1 MHQGK
6 WFESRW
12 LVWLLAALMLAAI
25 VIDVLPA
32 DSTVLEIPVVIVL
45 LITGAFAIWLVV
57 VLRRRERQTR
67 IQEERYRLLA
77 ENASD
82 IVTRVS
88 LSGTLEW
95 ISPSVRT
102 VLGWD
107 PDQLVGSHP
116 WDLVHPDDRAAARAS
131 LADAAMP
138 GHEAGRLVTRFQ
150 KVDGSYVWLSAFGT
164 KSAAGNFVVSF
175 RDVDDEVRARE
186 ATVESEARFRLLA
199 ENAMDLVFSLDMH
212 AVIQWVSPSVVAMLG
227 YRPEE
232 LVGQSGAVLVE
243 ADDLPVLLA
252 AAEEARV
259 GVASSCEIRMRSKS
273 GDDRWVDA
281 TPRPIFDATGTLVG
295 GVIGVRDI
303 DAEMT
308 ARNALAH
315 ASDFDP
321 LTGLARRGLART
333 RIGEIL
339 DDRGDQDWALI
350 CVGVNGL
357 TAVNQAYTYTAGDA
371 VLLAVAERLV
381 QAAGAVDSV
390 ARIAGDEFAVMV
402 PDIHD
407 ATDAAAAAERILAAV
422 RGPVTV
428 GQASV
433 DVTACAGIAMAN
445 HGDAE
450 DLLRDSTAAMRQATA
465 RGHDRWEFLDG
476 NVGEQTRGALVLQTS
491 LRDAIGAG
499 SLRPWLMPIV
509 RLVDSTVLGYEV
521 LVRWVHADGTVAG
534 PADFLDVAE
543 RSGLIVDI
551 DNEMLRRAIDLLRAS
566 SAIDRLAVNV
576 SAATLASGTLTAKVA
591 EALNASDIDP
601 RRLHLEVT
609 ETSLFEVTS
618 GVRSTM
624 GEIAGLGVAWWV
636 DDFGIG
642 YSSISHLR
650 DLPITGLKLDQS
662 FTAGLTLVDSQA
674 TKLSQ
679 GLVGLAEGLGLQT
692 IAEGIETVEQ
702 SAVLIQQGW
711 QQGQGWL
718 YGKPAAAPVSR
729 G

>member
-1 MHQGK
+1 M
-6 WFESRW
+6 
-12 LVWLLAALMLAAI
+12 
-25 VIDVLPA
+25 
-32 DSTVLEIPVVIVL
+32 
-45 LITGAFAIWLVV
+45 
-57 VLRRRERQTR
+57 
-67 IQEERYRLLA
+67 
-77 ENASD
+77 
-82 IVTRVS
+82 
-88 LSGTLEW
+88 
-95 ISPSVRT
+95 
-102 VLGWD
+102 
-107 PDQLVGSHP
+107 
-116 WDLVHPDDRAAARAS
+116 
-131 LADAAMP
+131 
-138 GHEAGRLVTRFQ
+138 
-150 KVDGSYVWLSAFGT
+150 
-164 KSAAGNFVVSF
+164 
-175 RDVDDEVRARE
+175 
-186 ATVESEARFRLLA
+186 
-199 ENAMDLVFSLDMH
+199 
-212 AVIQWVSPSVVAMLG
+212 
-227 YRPEE
+227 
-232 LVGQSGAVLVE
+232 
-243 ADDLPVLLA
+243 
-252 AAEEARV
+252 
-259 GVASSCEIRMRSKS
+259 
-273 GDDRWVDA
+273 
-281 TPRPIFDATGTLVG
+281 
-295 GVIGVRDI
+295 
-303 DAEMT
+303 
-308 ARNALAH
+308 
-315 ASDFDP
+315 
-321 LTGLARRGLART
+321 
-333 RIGEIL
+333 
-339 DDRGDQDWALI
+339 
-350 CVGVNGL
+350 
-357 TAVNQAYTYTAGDA
+357 
-371 VLLAVAERLV
+371 
-381 QAAGAVDSV
+381 

-428 GQASV
+428 GEASV

-476 NVGEQTRGALVLQTS
+476 NVGKQTREALILQTS

-509 RLVDSTVLGYEV
+509 RLVDGTVLGYEV
-521 LVRWVHADGTVAG
+521 LVRWVHADGTVTG

-551 DNEMLRRAIDLLRAS
+551 DHEMLCRAIDLLHES
-566 SAIDRLAVNV
+566 SAIERLAVNV

-591 EALNASDIDP
+591 EALDASGVDP

-624 GEIAGLGVAWWV
+624 QEIAGLGVAWWV
-636 DDFGIG
+636 DDFGTG

-662 FTAGLTLVDSQA
+662 FTAGLTLVDTQA

-679 GLVGLAEGLGLQT
+679 GLVGLAEGLGLKT

-702 SAVLIQQGW
+702 SAVLIRQGW